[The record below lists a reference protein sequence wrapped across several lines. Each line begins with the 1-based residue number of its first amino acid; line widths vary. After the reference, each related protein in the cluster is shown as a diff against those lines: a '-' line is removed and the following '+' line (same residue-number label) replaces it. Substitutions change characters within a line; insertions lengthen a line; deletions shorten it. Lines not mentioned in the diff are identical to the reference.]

1 MSIIVCS
8 IITSYSTMGNSQP
21 TYAKIDEDKLRDYVK
36 KILTKHNLCNK
47 VIYNVLV
54 KTLGVDEKII
64 TSFTKTKHQ
73 VDFQI
78 LGTTHPN
85 TFVEVNLCY
94 NVKGYVKIVKKYVR
108 YSDLC

>member
-1 MSIIVCS
+1 
-8 IITSYSTMGNSQP
+8 MGNSQP
-21 TYAKIDEDKLRDYVK
+21 TYAKIDEDKLRDYVNK
-36 KILTKHNLCNK
+36 NFTKNCLC
-47 VIYNVLV
+47 NVLV
-54 KTLGVDEKII
+54 KTLGVDENII